1 MQRMC
6 AGVSWRQHVKS
17 WNGDLHAVHGVAQR
31 PRLQGVRY
39 RGSDV
44 HLELKN
50 ASLEFSQTLAFLIF
64 KESFTAAR
72 QIVGLP
78 AGAVRSFV
86 LDNDPVPR
94 AMLSV
99 DPTFALQ
106 KATAPLSWLLEARRR
121 LLGDG
126 AALTPERFLYENVG
140 EVYLIRWSPE
150 AGQNVGALPAD
161 AASQPCMYGSSPW
174 QAVTRETVS

>member
-1 MQRMC
+1 MGLQAGGSTRQR
-6 AGVSWRQHVKS
+6 AGYG
-17 WNGDLHAVHGVAQR
+17 GDLSCTHVCACNV
-31 PRLQGVRY
+31 
-39 RGSDV
+39 S
-44 HLELKN
+44 
-50 ASLEFSQTLAFLIF
+50 
-64 KESFTAAR
+64 

-99 DPTFALQ
+99 DPTFALI
-106 KATAPLSWLLEARRR
+106 KDSRPVSWLLEARRR

-150 AGQNVGALPAD
+150 SGQQASLLLSEAGWVCCRQHLLSLNRSLQQHCL
-161 AASQPCMYGSSPW
+161 SHHH
-174 QAVTRETVS
+174 T